1 MENVE
6 DIEVD
11 MKDKISPIDDIDH
24 NSRVKI
30 DTLETEN
37 ASLNEQLE
45 KLKRVALNMN
55 NHIKSNQG

>member
-1 MENVE
+1 MGNVE

-11 MKDKISPIDDIDH
+11 MEDKISPIDDIDH

-37 ASLNEQLE
+37 ASLKEQLE
-45 KLKRVALNMN
+45 KLKRVVLNMN

>member
-1 MENVE
+1 MGNVE

-11 MKDKISPIDDIDH
+11 MEDKISPIDDIDH
-24 NSRVKI
+24 NSRLKI

-37 ASLNEQLE
+37 ASLKEQLE
-45 KLKRVALNMN
+45 KLKRLVLNMN